1 MTWLAMALALA
12 MLPAHTSAAPPATA
26 PHREAEGVS
35 RALRVT
41 VPHLSPARR
50 RLYARLMVAAAR
62 RHGIGVGWLAARA
75 WVESGFRPVVSVR
88 FRTGPGHTWRQ
99 SWGIMQTEVH
109 RHCHPEYR
117 GRERELLRPEVSFS
131 VGAADLAYWWRWH
144 EAGRCKCAGPWW
156 RHYKWGYVVPPRAR
170 PRKGWKM
177 ENFRARFLRAMRGYS
192 SASAAATTSEHASH
206 CSAPLY
212 IGVSRCQA
220 STRMSAST
228 ARLLSPTASTPAP
241 ASAM

>member
-1 MTWLAMALALA
+1 MALALA

-156 RHYKWGYVVPPRAR
+156 RHYKWGYTVPQRAQPRG
-170 PRKGWKM
+170 GWKM
-177 ENFRARFLRAMRGYS
+177 ENFRRRFRRAMRAVADSATVGS
-192 SASAAATTSEHASH
+192 S
-206 CSAPLY
+206 
-212 IGVSRCQA
+212 
-220 STRMSAST
+220 
-228 ARLLSPTASTPAP
+228 
-241 ASAM
+241 

>member
-170 PRKGWKM
+170 PRGGWKM
-177 ENFRARFLRAMRGYS
+177 ENFRRRFLRAMRGYS